1 MRRPGDFSGT
11 PEPPQPVESERSAR
25 LRRPARRQPMAAP
38 QPAPRNAPVT
48 SVLQDTEPL
57 NLDSPSLTEAT
68 AIRKPGRA
76 TTVGATQPPLMERTV
91 LPAVTSRAATGAP
104 TVREGGPSARSVT
117 GRDTAPTSVRPG
129 RGAVRARR
137 KQERAEIRRFT
148 ADLRRRRR
156 RRWIALGV
164 VVTLVGL
171 LLVGI
176 FSPLFAV
183 RQIEVLGTNRV
194 DAEAVSA
201 ALADQLDTPL
211 PLVDPGSVAQALEQ
225 FPAIESFVVE
235 SALPSTLVVRIVERT
250 PVALLREGN
259 LYVLVDAAGVELGR
273 EVDRPKGLPV
283 AAVDNQGVE
292 GQSFKA
298 AIRVIRALPAELR
311 SKVDSVRARTLDDV
325 VLAMRD
331 SDLIVHWGSA
341 DDSVQKARVL
351 AALMAKNKG
360 GTPKEFDVS
369 SPSSPIQR

>member
-1 MRRPGDFSGT
+1 M
-11 PEPPQPVESERSAR
+11 
-25 LRRPARRQPMAAP
+25 
-38 QPAPRNAPVT
+38 
-48 SVLQDTEPL
+48 
-57 NLDSPSLTEAT
+57 
-68 AIRKPGRA
+68 
-76 TTVGATQPPLMERTV
+76 
-91 LPAVTSRAATGAP
+91 
-104 TVREGGPSARSVT
+104 
-117 GRDTAPTSVRPG
+117 
-129 RGAVRARR
+129 
-137 KQERAEIRRFT
+137 
-148 ADLRRRRR
+148 
-156 RRWIALGV
+156 
-164 VVTLVGL
+164 TLVAL

-176 FSPLFAV
+176 FSPMFAV

-211 PLVDPGSVAQALEQ
+211 PLIDPGSVAQALAQ

-259 LYVLVDAAGVELGR
+259 LYVLVDAVGVELGR

-283 AAVDNQGVE
+283 AAVDSQGVE

-311 SKVDSVRARTLDDV
+311 SKVDSVRARSLDDV